1 MARNSLGPEM
11 IKLLPNF
18 YGFSNEN
25 PYLHIQQFE
34 EICATLSNLD
44 IEAVKIQFFEHSLQY
59 EAAGW
64 FFNLKSSSKTK
75 WQEVK
80 KLFLEKFSLVH
91 EMAHKIFLRKQEI
104 VHFTQTEEESY
115 LHYWERYNDLLSSF
129 PCNGFEFWH
138 IIEFFYEGMNC
149 KTRQFVDMMCHGEF
163 LDRADEKG
171 WAYYNQL
178 AKINAEFW
186 DCNKNIGDVNS
197 HITKEE
203 PIVTSE
209 GDDLGLEEV
218 LESELNNEL
227 KTQSFPQE
235 DFTCPSDI
243 TCPSDTLPTML
254 DAADDLDRL
263 KRYLVGDTTAT
274 FASTLGISSSTV
286 GNH

>member
-18 YGFSNEN
+18 YGFSNES

-59 EAAGW
+59 EATGW
-64 FFNLKSSSKTK
+64 FFNLKSASKTK

-80 KLFLEKFSLVH
+80 MLFLEKFSSVH

-129 PCNGFEFWH
+129 PCNDFEFWR
-138 IIEFFYEGMNC
+138 IIEYFYEGMNC
-149 KTRQFVDMMCHGEF
+149 KTRQFVDMMRHGEF

-171 WAYYNQL
+171 WAYYN
-178 AKINAEFW
+178 
-186 DCNKNIGDVNS
+186 
-197 HITKEE
+197 
-203 PIVTSE
+203 
-209 GDDLGLEEV
+209 
-218 LESELNNEL
+218 
-227 KTQSFPQE
+227 
-235 DFTCPSDI
+235 
-243 TCPSDTLPTML
+243 
-254 DAADDLDRL
+254 
-263 KRYLVGDTTAT
+263 
-274 FASTLGISSSTV
+274 
-286 GNH
+286 